1 MNKPNIF
8 PPKTYKK
15 IHHARTRKAFADAIR
30 AYNAKVP
37 EREKGKRGLN
47 PDKINHPAQVEGI
60 ISYVCANA
68 SKIVN
73 GVMKFTRTHAAAYL
87 GVSTPTVD
95 RYLDVAGKE
104 KLGWIQ
110 LKDKGLCTFP
120 GGDKAI
126 GCLYVAFD
134 MNKFVYEEVKI
145 EKNVDK
151 PKPTKNSKSASNG
164 DNWDSV
170 KEFLLISPS

>member
-1 MNKPNIF
+1 MNKTNYF
-8 PPKTYKK
+8 HKKLKK
-15 IHHARTRKAFADAIR
+15 IHHSRTRKAFADAIR
-30 AYNAKVP
+30 AHNAKVP

-87 GVSTPTVD
+87 RVSTPTVD
-95 RYLDVAGKE
+95 RYLEVAGKD
-104 KLGWIQ
+104 KLGWIT
-110 LKDKGLCTFP
+110 LKDRGLCTFE
-120 GGDKAI
+120 GGNKSI

-134 MNKFVYEEVKI
+134 MNKFEYEEVKI
-145 EKNVDK
+145 ENVDK
-151 PKPTKNSKSASNG
+151 PKPQKNKKSASNS
-164 DNWDSV
+164 DNWDSI
-170 KEFLLISPS
+170 KDFLLISPS